1 AIIIQLTLYNPNVQL
16 FTSVTFLA
24 EFLSSTGIFTSA
36 RFEPMNFYTFTSIT
50 QFVSIIVYMII
61 IIYFMWIEL
70 RSVFKLKWKYI
81 HQFWSYIEI
90 GIITCSWTSVGI
102 YIWRYNESKRIG
114 KLFNETNGYVYINLQ
129 LASYVNDILIYLYGF
144 CSFFG
149 TIKLIKLFRFNQRLC
164 LFIETLKYCGKE
176 LLAFFMMFLIIFF
189 SFVCLFYL
197 LFISKLES
205 CSTLLKT
212 IQMLFQTI
220 LMKFDAH
227 ELVEAGGFLGPFSF
241 SLFIIFI
248 VFICISM
255 FISIIN
261 DSFRHVRKNIPNDN
275 EDIFLFMGKKILY
288 WIGWEKSMKEEQANM
303 ITDLEY
309 VDPIEHFP
317 EKIDQLLNAL
327 NRLYTNQ
334 NN

>member
-1 AIIIQLTLYNPNVQL
+1 
-16 FTSVTFLA
+16 
-24 EFLSSTGIFTSA
+24 
-36 RFEPMNFYTFTSIT
+36 
-50 QFVSIIVYMII
+50 
-61 IIYFMWIEL
+61 
-70 RSVFKLKWKYI
+70 
-81 HQFWSYIEI
+81 
-90 GIITCSWTSVGI
+90 
-102 YIWRYNESKRIG
+102 
-114 KLFNETNGYVYINLQ
+114 
-129 LASYVNDILIYLYGF
+129 
-144 CSFFG
+144 
-149 TIKLIKLFRFNQRLC
+149 
-164 LFIETLKYCGKE
+164 
-176 LLAFFMMFLIIFF
+176 
-189 SFVCLFYL
+189 
-197 LFISKLES
+197 
-205 CSTLLKT
+205 
-212 IQMLFQTI
+212 
-220 LMKFDAH
+220 MKFDAH

-261 DSFRHVRKNIPNDN
+261 DSFRHVRKNISNDN